1 MHGKLE
7 STELG
12 YRGLLRLQR
21 IDLVAQAQ
29 VSFPAHPEECIV
41 ARRPGPPRRVINTE
55 PNQIRYFDQLLHGAP
70 PKSNLAAMGLCELL
84 SERPERRDVFHDI
97 VQAFLQPSKPGILVS
112 GQRARLPLDAFRLLL
127 QVHHHVAQA
136 VQLALQAGGIS
147 LGRAV
152 LALQGRHPVRDL
164 DQGLVPDVGRAEGG
178 EIQGAELVVHR
189 GLPGLELFQLPMQI
203 RRVQSHGL
211 HSLLCILDL
220 DIRRPAR
227 ALLLE
232 IVHPHHALAPN
243 LLPHFPFQLLV
254 CP

>member
-147 LGRAV
+147 L
-152 LALQGRHPVRDL
+152 
-164 DQGLVPDVGRAEGG
+164 
-178 EIQGAELVVHR
+178 
-189 GLPGLELFQLPMQI
+189 PMQI